1 MNHHTLKGVEVH
13 YIFVVSDGEGRTATQ
28 ALRAA
33 LTQFSDEAVEIV
45 VYPNIKTDEQVI
57 GAVEDAVDVG
67 AMIVHTMVSAHLRD
81 LMLARTRLL
90 EVDAVDLMGPLL
102 AGMSLQ
108 FSHKPSEEPGLFY
121 ELNKEYF
128 QRIEAVEY
136 TLLHDDGQRVDEL
149 SRAEIVLVG
158 VSRTFKTPL
167 SIYLAMRG
175 WFVAN
180 VPIIAGTALPP
191 ELFEVPPSRVF
202 GLITDQRRLT
212 VLRRVRHEY
221 LGGSTG
227 EYANPDYVGR
237 ELRYARRIFSKNP
250 GWKVINVTNRP
261 IEEIAAKIRTIMK
274 DSG

>member
-1 MNHHTLKGVEVH
+1 MR
-13 YIFVVSDGEGRTATQ
+13 YIFVVSDGEGRTAKQ

-33 LTQFSDEAVEIV
+33 LTQFSAETVEIV
-45 VYPNIKTDEQVI
+45 VYPNIKTDKQVR
-57 GAVEDAVDVG
+57 GAVRDAAAAG
-67 AMIVHTMVSAHLRD
+67 AMIVHTLVSEELRD
-81 LMLARTRLL
+81 LILTRTRLL
-90 EVDAVDLMGPLL
+90 EVDSVDLMGPLL

-108 FSHKPSEEPGLFY
+108 FALKPSGKPGLFY

-136 TLLHDDGQRVDEL
+136 TLLHDDGQRTSEL

-180 VPIIAGTALPP
+180 VPIIAGKKLPA
-191 ELFEVPPSRVF
+191 ELFEIQPARVF
-202 GLITDQRRLT
+202 GLITDQRHLT

-221 LGGSTG
+221 LGGATG
-227 EYANPDYVGR
+227 EYANPDFVGR
-237 ELRYARRIFSKNP
+237 ELQYARRIFSKNP
-250 GWKVINVTNRP
+250 EWTVINVTNRP
-261 IEEIAAKIRTIMK
+261 IEELAAKIRAMMK
-274 DSG
+274 ETG